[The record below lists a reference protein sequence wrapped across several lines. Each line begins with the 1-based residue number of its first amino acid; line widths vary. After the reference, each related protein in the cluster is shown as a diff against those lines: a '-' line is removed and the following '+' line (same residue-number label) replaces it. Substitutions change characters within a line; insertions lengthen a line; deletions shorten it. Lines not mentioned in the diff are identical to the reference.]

1 MDLPSIFHFLAH
13 LTHLT
18 TSTSTWH
25 LQTLDTM
32 IVPDLTGLQNATAE
46 FHDTVAENATELI
59 ANATEIVRKAKSFGK
74 AGQLNVSNGTGQ
86 TPQKSAA
93 GLQDRQTCA
102 SGSAFYACS
111 NGFRGCCSV
120 EACNPGEGCPDGKT
134 STSTA
139 AASSASVKITSSATP
154 ASSTEKP
161 SEVSSDAST
170 VKTSA
175 TKPTSTQDSSS
186 ILTGSSTGSG
196 SASSSLTTSTSGPKN
211 TPAPACPAAN
221 NTVYTDSLKIA
232 YKIRCNA
239 DNWYAS
245 SDTIEVSVGGYAE
258 CFSACSSSATCGG
271 FTYVGLSQGS
281 CYLKQQMPIENF
293 AAKNGSNYV
302 SCSKVNATASAPLTT
317 PTSTPSKS
325 GKTGAIAGGIVGG
338 IAFLALLLLLLALLA
353 RRRGKKI
360 EQRRATVTHVFGGPI
375 ETQDLNRNSP
385 PTGHVRSGS
394 TAHDAFAPFGG
405 FYRGFSS
412 AQADRQAEDDYEKVK
427 EENTLVP
434 DRPPPSLPPATR
446 SEKGEF
452 LLPATVYQQR
462 GNPSADAVAMLDGTP
477 IKRPKSQFS
486 TSRSPRFH
494 EHLAEME
501 DTSNRTPPRPMNG
514 SGSPQSPDTDSPTL
528 GRDSNVSARSNGPSL
543 AEEVKRRQHLM
554 SWNTYD
560 PRQAGQQG
568 GHEDEDPSATMV
580 PRTPPSARSPDQV
593 SPDMSNTPRDASF
606 VVSPFGSV
614 DRGYVA
620 PR

>member
-1 MDLPSIFHFLAH
+1 MDLPSVFHFLAR

-18 TSTSTWH
+18 TSASPWH

-32 IVPDLTGLQNATAE
+32 IVPDLAGLQNATAE
-46 FHDTVAENATELI
+46 LNDTVAENATELI

-74 AGQLNVSNGTGQ
+74 AGQLNVSNGTGR
-86 TPQKSAA
+86 TTQKNAA

-102 SGSAFYACS
+102 SGSAFYACA

-120 EACNPGEGCPDGKT
+120 EPCNPGGGCPDGKA
-134 STSTA
+134 SSSTA
-139 AASSASVKITSSATP
+139 AASSASAKITTSATP

-161 SEVSSDAST
+161 SEVSSDASSA
-170 VKTSA
+170 KTSA
-175 TKPTSTQDSSS
+175 IEPSSTQKSRSVLTAS
-186 ILTGSSTGSG
+186 PTGTGSTP
-196 SASSSLTTSTSGPKN
+196 SLTTTTSGPKN

-221 NTVYTDSLKIA
+221 NTVYTDSTKIQ

-239 DNWYAS
+239 DNSYAS

-258 CFSACSSSATCGG
+258 CFSACSKSATCAG
-271 FTYVGLSQGS
+271 FTYVGLTQGS

-293 AAKNGSNYV
+293 SPKNGSNYV

-353 RRRGKKI
+353 KRRRKKI

-427 EENTLVP
+427 EANTLVP
-434 DRPPPSLPPATR
+434 DRPPPSLPLTTR

-452 LLPATVYQQR
+452 LLPATVYEQR

-477 IKRPKSQFS
+477 IKRPKSQSS

-501 DTSNRTPPRPMNG
+501 DTSNRTPPQPMNG

-528 GRDSNVSARSNGPSL
+528 GRDSDVSARSNGPSL
-543 AEEVKRRQHLM
+543 AEEVRRRQHLM

-568 GHEDEDPSATMV
+568 RYEDEETSATMV

-593 SPDMSNTPRDASF
+593 SPDLSNTPRDASF